1 MIKLNE
7 AIAKRTSELLNEIG
21 QKPYYL
27 FKKGGVPRSTISNLL
42 SCQIKNVSSGLLYQ
56 ICSTLDIK
64 LKDFFDSPLFDE
76 ISD

>member
-1 MIKLNE
+1 MRKLNE
-7 AIAKRTSELLNEIG
+7 AISQRVKELLKKNG
-21 QKPYYL
+21 KKPYYL
-27 FKKGGVPRSTISNLL
+27 YKMGGVPCSTISNLL
-42 SCQIKNVSSGLLYQ
+42 NCQIKNVSSGLLYQ